1 MDAPEPRRRNAAET
15 KDRIVAAAQRRFAES
30 GYAQSGLREIA
41 AEAGVTSSL
50 LVRYFGSKAGL
61 FEAALIETIV
71 DHSVFTRDKDHF
83 GDVMS
88 RLSTDQSSIDITVM
102 LVLAL
107 ADPEART
114 VALRVARQHMIAP
127 LAQWLGPPHADA
139 RAENMFAL
147 LTGWAIQSQGIGG
160 SVAAP
165 QSLRWLATTLQA
177 IVDEGEDR
185 HGAGAAD

>member
-15 KDRIVAAAQRRFAES
+15 KDRIVAAAQRSFSRS
-30 GYAQSGLREIA
+30 GYGRTGLREIA
-41 AEAGVTSSL
+41 ADAGVTSAL

-61 FEAALIETIV
+61 FEAALIRTIAE
-71 DHSVFTRDKDHF
+71 HSVFTRDKDRF
-83 GDVMS
+83 GEVMS
-88 RLSTDQSSIDITVM
+88 RLSTERGSMDITVM

-114 VALRVARQHMIAP
+114 VATRVAQQHMIAP
-127 LAQWLGPPHADA
+127 LAQWLGPPHAEE
-139 RAENMFAL
+139 RAETMFAL

-160 SVAAP
+160 VAAP
-165 QSLRWLATTLQA
+165 QSIAWLAATLQA

-185 HGAGAAD
+185 GDVLPD